1 MSYIGTPIDTT
12 NQFQSLVGKRF
23 SGDASTTAFA
33 LDVAPSSTLDIEV
46 FVENVRQDPNSAY
59 SLSGT
64 TLTFA
69 AAPPSGT
76 NNIYV
81 VHQAKAV
88 GTISPAAGTVNADS
102 FDNTVISGH
111 TALAATPADTD
122 EFLISDAGT
131 IKRIDYSYIKAA
143 NTPAFLANLSGT
155 QSIPHDSATKVAFA
169 SEVFDTDSVYDAS
182 TNYRFTPGVAGKY
195 FLYARIGFQEHNTSS
210 GSVTDQAEIS
220 ARIYKNGTSI
230 AHTGNHSSVSSVQG
244 VISCTTAVIAD
255 LDADDYVEVYA
266 SVGNNN
272 SNNAANLLS
281 NLAYNE
287 FGGYKL
293 IGV

>member
-1 MSYIGTPIDTT
+1 MAYVGTPIDTRNT
-12 NQFQSLVGKRF
+12 FQSLVGKRF
-23 SGDASTTAFA
+23 SGNASTTAFT

-111 TALAATPADTD
+111 DALTSAPADTD

-131 IKRIDYSYIKAA
+131 IKRIDYSLIKGGITMANNWRLSADFTGDAGPIASNLEIVDTAGQGTIGSAMTVSSGVFTFPSTGIYLVRFNFMLYGSVNADTDARFSIYVTTNNSSYTQIARGFEEVAHEA
-143 NTPAFLANLSGT
+143 NTTGMVESL
-155 QSIPHDSATKVAFA
+155 ID
-169 SEVFDTDSVYDAS
+169 
-182 TNYRFTPGVAGKY
+182 
-195 FLYARIGFQEHNTSS
+195 
-210 GSVTDQAEIS
+210 VTD
-220 ARIYKNGTSI
+220 TS
-230 AHTGNHSSVSSVQG
+230 NVKVRFDVSSN
-244 VISCTTAVIAD
+244 I
-255 LDADDYVEVYA
+255 
-266 SVGNNN
+266 
-272 SNNAANLLS
+272 NLVRGSSSQNQTSMMFIRL
-281 NLAYNE
+281 
-287 FGGYKL
+287 GDT
-293 IGV
+293 